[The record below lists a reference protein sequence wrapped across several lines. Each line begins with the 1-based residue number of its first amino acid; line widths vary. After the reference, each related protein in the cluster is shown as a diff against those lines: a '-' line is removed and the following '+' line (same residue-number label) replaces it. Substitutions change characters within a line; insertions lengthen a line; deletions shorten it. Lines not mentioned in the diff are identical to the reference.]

1 MFEELGYRK
10 ILTFQNVPCEIYFHN
25 EKAMTISVGHLGPV
39 YWLKASK
46 HFYIKAMETRN
57 ETGIYSKLQQISAFM
72 DYLKHNVPEFQCTA
86 YYIGQ
91 LTPQIALRNFR
102 ALPQLQRYN
111 TEHSHLIET
120 LGDDAEERRMLEQL
134 QLFRETGTHD
144 IVAKQ
149 LELTLAGREKLR
161 ERLQKLDAEL
171 RGAANVIN
179 EWVEKGHAVAL
190 LWTVSTNIYA
200 CNSADLA
207 NILGTVEDELNRI
220 EKLSI
225 RSRAHQQGLLI
236 EELKEPWH
244 MFYAEAC
251 GLFHPA
257 LLETYRDLPPLQELA
272 SSIETW
278 MNARLTSPITR
289 TGYSEQPSTGIAE
302 ALAAFL
308 RQIQTIDQLPRKI
321 GSRLTQRPLKK
332 PIYMGFIATRSESR
346 HQPSKEPYLIDLD
359 DLREMT
365 LVSGATGSGKTR
377 VAQIIAEGASLYAP
391 VIVIDPVGEFTGL
404 IHTNMDASKERQ
416 FKLPNG
422 ISYEPEI
429 YTLDDEGN
437 QFSANLL
444 LKPNIPEEFL
454 ATSADEVSLILT
466 DLVGDIRFR
475 DIFRE
480 TVLENWHQEKHISCE
495 EFVETCKRKAQGLKT
510 SVKLERLLQFK
521 MLMSGEALDV
531 EELLQKQL
539 VVFSLNSHLYT
550 DTQRL
555 AVVWFI
561 LRQILNYFLSQPHS
575 DSTRAVVIE
584 DEVHRLYAE
593 GAPRSAASVLENM
606 VKQGRAKG
614 LAVVLISQSL
624 HDLPGILTQ
633 ANLRVLLRILEGEI
647 QSYGDKFGM
656 ALARSLHSLE
666 PRFGYV
672 FHGSEEFYCAFRPTL
687 SMPKG
692 VTDYQEIRNY
702 TSSQKNLKRFLETVT
717 THSSAQTRKAEQVVS
732 VLSEDEL
739 RVKES
744 LESLG
749 GTAQSKRQL
758 AQLAGVKGRE
768 KILQVVSR
776 LEEKGYVK
784 TDKVGSAV
792 VVKLLRK

>member
-1 MFEELGYRK
+1 
-10 ILTFQNVPCEIYFHN
+10 
-25 EKAMTISVGHLGPV
+25 
-39 YWLKASK
+39 
-46 HFYIKAMETRN
+46 
-57 ETGIYSKLQQISAFM
+57 
-72 DYLKHNVPEFQCTA
+72 
-86 YYIGQ
+86 
-91 LTPQIALRNFR
+91 
-102 ALPQLQRYN
+102 
-111 TEHSHLIET
+111 
-120 LGDDAEERRMLEQL
+120 
-134 QLFRETGTHD
+134 
-144 IVAKQ
+144 
-149 LELTLAGREKLR
+149 
-161 ERLQKLDAEL
+161 
-171 RGAANVIN
+171 
-179 EWVEKGHAVAL
+179 
-190 LWTVSTNIYA
+190 
-200 CNSADLA
+200 
-207 NILGTVEDELNRI
+207 
-220 EKLSI
+220 
-225 RSRAHQQGLLI
+225 
-236 EELKEPWH
+236 
-244 MFYAEAC
+244 
-251 GLFHPA
+251 
-257 LLETYRDLPPLQELA
+257 
-272 SSIETW
+272 

-454 ATSADEVSLILT
+454 ATSADEASLILT

-480 TVLENWHQEKHISCE
+480 TVLENWRQEKHISCE
-495 EFVETCKRKAQGLKT
+495 EFVEACKRKAQGLKT

-531 EELLQKQL
+531 EELLQKRL

-739 RVKES
+739 RVKEA

>member
-57 ETGIYSKLQQISAFM
+57 EAGLYSKLQQISAFM

-149 LELTLAGREKLR
+149 LELTLASREKLR

-480 TVLENWHQEKHISCE
+480 TVLENWRHEKRISCE

>member
-480 TVLENWHQEKHISCE
+480 TVLENWHHEKRISCE